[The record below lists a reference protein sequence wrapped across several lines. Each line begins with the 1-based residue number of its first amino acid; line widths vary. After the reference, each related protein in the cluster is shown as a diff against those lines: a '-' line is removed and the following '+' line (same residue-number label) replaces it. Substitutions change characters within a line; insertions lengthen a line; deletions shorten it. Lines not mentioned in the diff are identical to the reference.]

1 MSNITLANIIF
12 AAAGAV
18 VGGAAVYILMK
29 NKFKKHSEEEIESV
43 KEKYY
48 KAFGEVKKDEKKGA
62 PVPEEEGTLSKADM
76 DALDNSPLAEYHRKM
91 EEKETEQAKRV
102 LEIVSKYNNSR
113 QPPEIIESRPYKISE
128 EEAGDRYDE
137 LYCYKWYRD
146 DSTLTDENDDPL
158 LPEEIAENVG
168 FENLDLDED
177 DIIYIRNEVKQCD
190 YEISAI
196 DGAYGEEFLI
206 E

>member
-1 MSNITLANIIF
+1 MNITLANVIF
-12 AAAGAV
+12 AAAGAA

-29 NKFKKHSEEEIESV
+29 NKFKKRAEEEIESV
-43 KEKYY
+43 KKKYH
-48 KAFGEVKKDEKKGA
+48 KAFAEKDNRKGT
-62 PVPEEEGTLSKADM
+62 PVPEEEGTLSRSDM
-76 DALDNSPLAEYHRKM
+76 DALDNSPLAEYHKKM
-91 EEKETEQAKRV
+91 EEKETEQAKHV

-128 EEAGDRYDE
+128 EEVGNRYDE

-190 YEISAI
+190 YEISAV
-196 DGAYGEEFLI
+196 DGAYGEEFLL

>member
-1 MSNITLANIIF
+1 MNVTLANIIF

-29 NKFKKHSEEEIESV
+29 NKFKKHAEEEIESV
-43 KEKYY
+43 KSKYK
-48 KAFGEVKKDEKKGA
+48 KAFGSIGKNEEETA
-62 PVPEEEGTLSKADM
+62 PV
-76 DALDNSPLAEYHRKM
+76 LDERDIAILNSSPLAEYNKKM
-91 EEKETEQAKRV
+91 EEAETKSANRIGE
-102 LEIVSKYNNSR
+102 LLSKYTNSE
-113 QPPEIIESRPYKISE
+113 PPKVIESRPYKISE
-128 EEAGDRYDE
+128 DEVGNRYDE

-177 DIIYIRNEVKQCD
+177 DVIYIRNEVKECD
-190 YEISAI
+190 YEISAV